1 MTLKDWK
8 ELMEVVR
15 DKVDVLAFGHQG
27 KLEVGTRGKSRT
39 LREIIRPMELRS
51 LDGGRKRALKK
62 TLKRTWV
69 LDADAS
75 VAEQSCY
82 SIRWDGEELKPEI
95 IRLGD
100 LNVRAISSSRNY
112 KSKKRPI
119 KKK

>member
-1 MTLKDWK
+1 
-8 ELMEVVR
+8 
-15 DKVDVLAFGHQG
+15 
-27 KLEVGTRGKSRT
+27 
-39 LREIIRPMELRS
+39 
-51 LDGGRKRALKK
+51 
-62 TLKRTWV
+62 
-69 LDADAS
+69 